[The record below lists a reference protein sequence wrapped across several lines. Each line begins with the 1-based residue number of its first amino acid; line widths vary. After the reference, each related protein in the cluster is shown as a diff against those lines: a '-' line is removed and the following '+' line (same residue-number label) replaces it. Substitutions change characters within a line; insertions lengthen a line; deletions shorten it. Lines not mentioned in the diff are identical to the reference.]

1 MNLLPFAHLSLYTL
15 FAPKRLHN
23 HWVLQSSQEKLKTK
37 SLCKIFGG
45 QTRRIMGDVQLANG
59 NSKQKE
65 SSRRKWEGVY
75 FFPFP
80 FPSSPTRFFFPSP
93 QAPLH
98 YDTKRRVAIVPPWAQ
113 KTFPLRIRSL
123 LRSSPRSI
131 PSLARKTSGTK
142 GIGWLIPT
150 DISYRIS
157 SNNSRTSINRHPRII
172 APLEG
177 IFNII
182 AFPSIINAAF

>member
-1 MNLLPFAHLSLYTL
+1 MQNFWGANKAYHGRCATGEWKFKIERKLAEEMGRGLLLPFSLSVVPYAL
-15 FAPKRLHN
+15 
-23 HWVLQSSQEKLKTK
+23 
-37 SLCKIFGG
+37 
-45 QTRRIMGDVQLANG
+45 
-59 NSKQKE
+59 
-65 SSRRKWEGVY
+65 
-75 FFPFP
+75 
-80 FPSSPTRFFFPSP
+80 FFPSP

-131 PSLARKTSGTK
+131 PPLARKTSGTK
-142 GIGWLIPT
+142 GIGWLITT

-157 SNNSRTSINRHPRII
+157 SNNSRPSINLHPRII

-182 AFPSIINAAF
+182 ASLG

>member
-1 MNLLPFAHLSLYTL
+1 MKGKLMNLLPFAHLPLYTI

-23 HWVLQSSQEKLKTK
+23 YWVLQSSQEKLKIK
-37 SLCKIFGG
+37 SLCKILGG
-45 QTRRIMGDVQLANG
+45 KQGVSWDMCNWRMEIQNRRNSRGKMGRGLLL
-59 NSKQKE
+59 
-65 SSRRKWEGVY
+65 
-75 FFPFP
+75 PFYLSVVP
-80 FPSSPTRFFFPSP
+80 YPLFFPSS

-98 YDTKRRVAIVPPWAQ
+98 YDTKRQQQSYPGCKRLFLCEFAHFWVLHPEASRH
-113 KTFPLRIRSL
+113 LRE
-123 LRSSPRSI
+123 
-131 PSLARKTSGTK
+131 KTSGTK

-172 APLEG
+172 ARLEG

-182 AFPSIINAAF
+182 ASLG